1 MTANLH
7 QLCRTSV
14 LERPRQWRTET
25 WLTQQGLHPLIARL
39 LAARGV
45 ATMPAQ
51 QAAQLLPPHDLLGLK
66 PATERLVQAISQQE
80 KIIVVADYDCDG
92 ATACALAVLGL
103 KRLGAI
109 VDYVVPNRFTMGY
122 GLSEAAVDLA
132 LQEQA
137 QLIVTVDN
145 GIASLSGVE
154 YAQRQHVDVVITDHH
169 LPASQLPSAAA
180 IVNPN
185 QPGCAFA
192 SKQLAGVGVMF
203 YVLLGLRARLRQ
215 AGQFTT
221 ETQPRLDDL
230 LDLVALGT
238 VADLVKLDDN
248 NRLLVKLGLDRM
260 RSGQC
265 RPGLQALARVAG
277 REPRL
282 LTVADLG
289 FLIGPRLNAA
299 GRLTDMRIGIEC
311 LLSENSEKAFELALQ
326 LDRTNIER
334 REMQQQMHELAEQN
348 LEMNI
353 SDEQRSIV
361 LFNQQF
367 HVGVIGLL
375 ASRLKD
381 RYHLPTLVLAPSD
394 NGLLTGSGRS
404 IPGLHLR
411 DVLDWVSKQQPGLLK
426 RFGGHAMAAGVSLEP
441 EHFEIFKTSFEQACQ
456 HWLGTERPGR
466 IWHVDGSLET
476 AYFHPGIA
484 QLLENEIWGQG
495 FDAPLFWD
503 EWRIVSQRVIK
514 DKHLKLVVERD
525 GRQFDAIAF
534 QRTEP
539 LPASTHLAYRLNNN
553 TWNGSTN
560 LQLIIEYVAEPDD

>member
-1 MTANLH
+1 MTPIQSN
-7 QLCRTSV
+7 SPKISII
-14 LERPRQWRTET
+14 ERPRQWRTET

-45 ATMPAQ
+45 TALPAQ
-51 QAAQLLPPHDLLGLK
+51 QAAQLLLPQDLLGLSQ
-66 PATERLVQAISQQE
+66 ATQRLTQAIQQQE

-103 KRLGAI
+103 RKLGAI
-109 VDYVVPNRFTMGY
+109 VDYVVPNRFSMGY

-132 LQEQA
+132 LQQQA

-145 GIASLSGVE
+145 GIASLSGVQ
-154 YAQRQHVDVVITDHH
+154 YAQQQGVDVVITDHH
-169 LPASQLPSAAA
+169 LPSSHLPTAAA

-192 SKQLAGVGVMF
+192 SKHLAGVGVMF
-203 YVLLGLRARLRQ
+203 YVLLGLRANLREG
-215 AGQFTT
+215 GQFTT

-238 VADLVKLDDN
+238 VADLVKLDEN
-248 NRLLVKLGLDRM
+248 NRLLVKLGLERL
-260 RSGQC
+260 RSAQC

-277 REPRL
+277 REPRQ
-282 LTVADLG
+282 LTVSDLG
-289 FLIGPRLNAA
+289 FVIGPRLNAA
-299 GRLTDMRIGIEC
+299 GRLADMRIGIEC
-311 LLSENSEKAFELALQ
+311 LLSQDPTRAFELALQ
-326 LDRTNIER
+326 LDQINAER
-334 REMQQQMHELAEQN
+334 REMQQQMNELAEQN

-361 LFNQQF
+361 LFNEQF
-367 HVGVIGLL
+367 HIGVIGLL

-426 RFGGHAMAAGVSLEP
+426 RFGGHAMAAGLSLERQDLVG
-441 EHFEIFKTSFEQACQ
+441 FMALFEQACQ
-456 HWLGTERPGR
+456 HWLGTGRPGR
-466 IWHVDGSLET
+466 TWHVDGSLET
-476 AYFHPGIA
+476 TYCHPSVV
-484 QLLENEIWGQG
+484 QLIEDQVWGHG
-495 FDAPLFWD
+495 FDAPLFRD
-503 EWRIVSQRVIK
+503 EWRVISQRLLKNRHIK
-514 DKHLKLVVERD
+514 AVLERD
-525 GRQFDAIAF
+525 GKHFEAILF
-534 QRTEP
+534 QRTEK
-539 LPASTHLAYRLNNN
+539 LPHLACFTYRLNNN
-553 TWNGSTN
+553 TWGGVVRTE
-560 LQLIIEYVAEPDD
+560 LIVEHVEESA

>member
-1 MTANLH
+1 
-7 QLCRTSV
+7 
-14 LERPRQWRTET
+14 
-25 WLTQQGLHPLIARL
+25 
-39 LAARGV
+39 
-45 ATMPAQ
+45 MPAQ

-66 PATERLVQAISQQE
+66 PATERLAQAISQQE

-132 LQEQA
+132 LQVQA

-277 REPRL
+277 REPRQ

-326 LDRTNIER
+326 LDRTNTER

-375 ASRLKD
+375 ASHLKD

-441 EHFEIFKTSFEQACQ
+441 EHLEIFKTSFEQACQ

-476 AYFHPGIA
+476 AYIHPGIA